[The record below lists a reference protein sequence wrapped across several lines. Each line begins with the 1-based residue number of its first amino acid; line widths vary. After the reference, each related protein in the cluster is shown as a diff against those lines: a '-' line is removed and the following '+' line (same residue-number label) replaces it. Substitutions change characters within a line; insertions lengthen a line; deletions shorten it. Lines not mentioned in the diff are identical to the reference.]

1 MLALGVGIY
10 GAMRFSDFTAER
22 LVEYIEVKE
31 EYLNTVAFI
40 LTFVLLVIAVNLI
53 GRVVSKAVDAMNLGF
68 IDRLGGFVF
77 GVAKGVLLCS
87 LFVVILNNL
96 QVMGVVKE
104 EAKQK
109 SKLYPYVEQT
119 VPYLYQGYDFVKDF
133 VRDKLPEETTPDST
147 APEETKNNPVI
158 VCRDCFGNQ
167 LDVYYPFNA
176 SAPPTMSISSLVMTF
191 WRALLYWI
199 FSSCESCSALSE
211 AMCMAVMRAPCSA
224 VKVSSMME

>member
-1 MLALGVGIY
+1 MNYLDIIIAVILFLFGFKGLRKGLIIEVVTLLALGVGIY

-22 LVEYIEVKE
+22 LVEYNEVKE

-158 VCRDCFGNQ
+158 V
-167 LDVYYPFNA
+167 
-176 SAPPTMSISSLVMTF
+176 
-191 WRALLYWI
+191 
-199 FSSCESCSALSE
+199 
-211 AMCMAVMRAPCSA
+211 
-224 VKVSSMME
+224 